1 MTDPGNISPENR
13 PVQGYDAVT
22 MAAQFFDSNGLL
34 DFARKHPESEYR
46 LWLLTRPED
55 ADLRQ
60 LSEKRTRSFERM
72 PMYDKIR
79 AAGCIAAGAALD
91 VVVVMA
97 DVGLGAKVVMGGLF
111 TSIFY
116 NNAKSA
122 IKDIPD
128 SRRVAL
134 QQRALHESVFGVE

>member
-1 MTDPGNISPENR
+1 MTVPEDTPMR
-13 PVQGYDAVT
+13 GDDAAA
-22 MAAQFFDSNGLL
+22 MAAQFFASDGLL
-34 DFARKHPESEYR
+34 DFANKHPESEYR

-55 ADLRQ
+55 ADLRH
-60 LSEKRTRSFERM
+60 LSEKRTRSFERA

-97 DVGLGAKVVMGGLF
+97 DVGLGAKIVMGGLF

-116 NNAKSA
+116 TNAKGA
-122 IKDIPD
+122 LNDIPD
-128 SRRVAL
+128 SRRIAS